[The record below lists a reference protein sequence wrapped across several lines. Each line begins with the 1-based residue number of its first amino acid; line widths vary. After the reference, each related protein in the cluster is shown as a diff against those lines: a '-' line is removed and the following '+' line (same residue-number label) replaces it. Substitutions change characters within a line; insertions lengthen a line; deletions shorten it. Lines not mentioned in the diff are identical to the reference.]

1 MTIYD
6 WFKLLGG
13 VGLFLFGMKMMS
25 EGLSNAAGDKLR
37 GILEKVTGNRVMA
50 VLLGILVTVLIQS
63 SSATDMM
70 VIGFVN
76 SGLMGLGQAIAV
88 IMGANIGTTVTAQIT
103 AFNLTDY
110 TPLILF
116 IGAVIFMFMKKPRIR
131 HIGSIIMGFGMLFTG
146 IWLIKQAILPL
157 SQETWFINA
166 LDTLQNPFL
175 AVIFG
180 ILFTA
185 LLQSSSSSVV
195 IFQTFAVQGL
205 LDYGPA
211 VYLLI
216 GAAIGSV
223 TPNLL
228 AGMTTNRD
236 GKRTAVLNLIF
247 NLFRAALL
255 ITLINLIPAILTGI
269 CALSP
274 GDVGR
279 QIANTHT
286 AFAVIAVVV
295 GFPLQNLFVKLAM
308 KILPDL
314 PEEAQMREEK
324 KLMYMVNMDSVLPT
338 VAVRQAVME
347 TKRLGELATDNLEN
361 AMEYFLAEEKDEKL
375 YTRVMNREKS
385 IDHLTHAI
393 SDGLIDLRSRSL
405 SPKDAFRVSKLL
417 LIASNIERIGDHAQN
432 LAEYVAKLEA
442 SGAEISEI
450 GSGELK
456 ELARRTVKSI
466 RVSLEIFSTED
477 FARLPEIEQLEQDV
491 DDYQRQIISA
501 HADRLL
507 TSSCKPMAGIVYV
520 DVCTDLER
528 CGDHA
533 ISIAWALV
541 DDRPE

>member
-116 IGAVIFMFMKKPRIR
+116 IGAVIYMFMKKPRIR
-131 HIGSIIMGFGMLFTG
+131 HIGAIIMGFGMLFTG

-166 LDTLQNPFL
+166 LDTLQNPAL
-175 AVIFG
+175 AVVFG

-216 GAAIGSV
+216 GGATGQGKSVFLHSLICSLVQDHSPKEVEFVLMDPKRVEFSVYTKLPHLHAHIVYDTGNGTAMMKHIESVMDGRFSLFAEKGCGNITEYNIATEGDGLPHTIVVIDEFSDFMCNDECGVFESTVSRIAALG
-223 TPNLL
+223 
-228 AGMTTNRD
+228 
-236 GKRTAVLNLIF
+236 
-247 NLFRAALL
+247 RAAGIHLVMATSRPAAKVVTGALKANIPGRLSFRVAAKVDSRTLFGEVGAEALPRPGSALL
-255 ITLINLIPAILTGI
+255 KTSNG
-269 CALSP
+269 
-274 GDVGR
+274 
-279 QIANTHT
+279 
-286 AFAVIAVVV
+286 AVIHVQV
-295 GFPLQNLFVKLAM
+295 PLIRDTEIKEIV
-308 KILPDL
+308 
-314 PEEAQMREEK
+314 
-324 KLMYMVNMDSVLPT
+324 DSVL
-338 VAVRQAVME
+338 ARYSE
-347 TKRLGELATDNLEN
+347 GEP
-361 AMEYFLAEEKDEKL
+361 EEKSETDCDEAL
-375 YTRVMNREKS
+375 FE
-385 IDHLTHAI
+385 HA
-393 SDGLIDLRSRSL
+393 
-405 SPKDAFRVSKLL
+405 V
-417 LIASNIERIGDHAQN
+417 
-432 LAEYVAKLEA
+432 
-442 SGAEISEI
+442 
-450 GSGELK
+450 
-456 ELARRTVKSI
+456 ELARTTGRA
-466 RVSLEIFSTED
+466 SLSLF
-477 FARLPEIEQLEQDV
+477 
-491 DDYQRQIISA
+491 QRQLGIGYNA
-501 HADRLL
+501 AVRLMDRLEKL
-507 TSSCKPMAGIVYV
+507 PKFKNIRTRGLNSGMENGIMSPSTGV
-520 DVCTDLER
+520 
-528 CGDHA
+528 
-533 ISIAWALV
+533 
-541 DDRPE
+541 